1 MYGLCMYMPTYG
13 NNVNCMIGTLRSNG
27 SGKNSP
33 PDSESQAADGIWF
46 WKNHAG
52 ILLAIEICWIV

>member
-1 MYGLCMYMPTYG
+1 MPTYG

-46 WKNHAG
+46 WKNYASSG
-52 ILLAIEICWIV
+52 IPRYVE